1 MFLENILNFSIR
13 ILAVLA
19 AGAPHVAAFM
29 ADECLWAMPD
39 IDSLDYTMKEYM
51 RFSAAVDE
59 CVERL
64 KSQGK
69 NAAIFTFHDCSR
81 R

>member
-1 MFLENILNFSIR
+1 
-13 ILAVLA
+13 
-19 AGAPHVAAFM
+19 M